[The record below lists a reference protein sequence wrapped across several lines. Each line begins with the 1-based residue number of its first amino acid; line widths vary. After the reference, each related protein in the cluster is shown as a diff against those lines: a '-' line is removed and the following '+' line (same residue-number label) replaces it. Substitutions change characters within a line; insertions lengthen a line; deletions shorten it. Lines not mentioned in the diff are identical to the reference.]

1 MSPEHWPIENKAG
14 RAVVRGGLSEAK
26 ILCKH
31 QFLLTYQ
38 TVLEFWFV
46 FLFFL
51 LWIDLFSLLE
61 ADCCRQFMKKKKK
74 VKDYKTQKETQKET
88 HGRECL
94 IFPEGEMSK
103 RLQRGSGPWVES

>member
-1 MSPEHWPIENKAG
+1 
-14 RAVVRGGLSEAK
+14 
-26 ILCKH
+26 
-31 QFLLTYQ
+31 
-38 TVLEFWFV
+38 
-46 FLFFL
+46 
-51 LWIDLFSLLE
+51 
-61 ADCCRQFMKKKKK
+61 MKKKKK